1 LSSTDSAEPAVSE
14 GLAPAATPRTSPR
27 AWRNKL
33 AWAIAGVDMLMIAI
47 ATLAAVKFRVSLP
60 FFDSAGDIV
69 QNTAPAAVFLILAW
83 SLVLQTMGAYANDI
97 FGAGME
103 EFRLVIHASLGNAAL
118 VGVGAF
124 LAKSPLSRGL
134 FVLLFVIGIP
144 MLLFGRLAAR
154 RVLQRARVRGH
165 LGQRVLLIGT
175 PGHVGEIHAVLRR
188 ERWLGYDV
196 VGCLLPANYA
206 GIRETSAGIPVLGT
220 TEDLREHVDTSDI
233 DIVLFTAGAVSSS
246 TELRRL
252 AWILED
258 HSQVEIIVAP
268 NVTDVS
274 SERVRVRPVAG
285 LPLMHLGSPRARAAR
300 NTAKQSFDMLG
311 AGAILV
317 LASPVL
323 LALMLWVRSDGGP
336 AIFRQTRVGRDG
348 KTFQCLKLRSMVV
361 DADKMRPPSDESGV
375 LFKMK
380 DDPRITRPG
389 RLIRRLSLDELP
401 QLWNVL
407 RGEMSLV
414 GPRPPLPDEVALY
427 EDDMLRRLHVLPGMT
442 GLWQVSGRSDLSWED
457 TVRLDLYYVDNW
469 SMTQDLAILFRT
481 VWAVVASRGAY

>member
-1 LSSTDSAEPAVSE
+1 MSSTDRTEPLVAEGPSH
-14 GLAPAATPRTSPR
+14 APTPRTSPR
-27 AWRNKL
+27 PWGNRL
-33 AWAIAGVDMLMIAI
+33 SWVIAAVDMLLIAL
-47 ATLAAVKFRVSLP
+47 AMVAAVKFRMSLP
-60 FFDSAGDIV
+60 FFTSAGDIV
-69 QNTAPAAVFLILAW
+69 ENTAPVAGFLILAW
-83 SLVLQTMGAYANDI
+83 SLVLMTVGAYAKDI

-103 EFRLVIHASLGNAAL
+103 EFRLVVNGSLCNAAL

-124 LAKSPLSRGL
+124 LVKSPLSRGL
-134 FVLLFVIGIP
+134 FVLLFAIGIP
-144 MLLFGRLAAR
+144 LLLIGRVAAR
-154 RVLQRARVRGH
+154 RVLQRARVRGL
-165 LGQRVLLIGT
+165 LGQRVLLVGT
-175 PGHVGEIHAVLRR
+175 PGHIGEIHAVLRR

-196 VGCLLPANYA
+196 IGCLLPSDYA
-206 GIRETSAGIPVLGT
+206 GIRETSEGIPVLGT
-220 TEDLREHVDTSDI
+220 TEDLREHVDANDV

-252 AWILED
+252 AWDLED
-258 HSQVEIIVAP
+258 QSHVEIIVAP

-274 SERVRVRPVAG
+274 SERVRIRPVAG
-285 LPLMHLGSPRARAAR
+285 LPLMHLGRPRSRAAS
-300 NTAKQSFDMLG
+300 NAAKQTFDMLG
-311 AGAILV
+311 AGVV
-317 LASPVL
+317 LLLSSPVL
-323 LALMLWVRSDGGP
+323 LGLMLWIRLDGGP

-348 KTFQCLKLRSMVV
+348 QTFECLKLRSMVE
-361 DADKMRPPSDESGV
+361 DADQLRPPGDESHV
-375 LFKMK
+375 LFKLK

-481 VWAVVASRGAY
+481 VWAVLASRGAY